1 LIVMKKLT
9 SPARRPFW
17 FGLLTLS
24 FTSAGLLSGTAFAQ
38 QYQETNLV
46 SNTSQSGV
54 VTVDPNL
61 INPWGIARSSTGPFW
76 VSDQGKGVSTIFDGS
91 GKPAPPVLVTIPSAG
106 QAASGSPTGIV
117 FNGSSDFAV
126 ESGKPAIF
134 IFATIDGTI
143 AGWNPQANP
152 TVAIQ
157 KVQAT
162 PGSVLTG
169 ATIAQSKGQNLLYV
183 ADIHEGTIRVFDTN
197 FSPVKFPA
205 HAFHDDHLSDKFV
218 PFNVQNIGGNLYVAF
233 ARQNPAKN
241 FVTLGA
247 HLGTVDVFSPEG
259 DLLLRLE
266 RGTWFNA
273 PWGLVQASTDFGTFS
288 HSILVGQFGSGE
300 ILAFDAVTGQFQGK
314 LEDQNSNTISI
325 PALWGLAFGAGNAS
339 SGAPNELFFNAGIDQ
354 EKGGLFG
361 FFSPVAAD
369 LTQGSDQ

>member
-1 LIVMKKLT
+1 MKKLT
-9 SPARRPFW
+9 SSASRPFR

-24 FTSAGLLSGTAFAQ
+24 LTSAGLLSGTAFAQ

-54 VTVDPNL
+54 TTVDPNL
-61 INPWGIARSSTGPFW
+61 VNPWGISRSSTGPWW
-76 VSDQGKGVSTIFDGS
+76 VADEGKGVATLYS
-91 GKPAPPVLVTIPSAG
+91 GTGVKQSLTVTISQSG
-106 QAASGSPTGIV
+106 QNASGTPTGIV
-117 FNGSSDFAV
+117 FNGSTDFDV
-126 ESGKPAIF
+126 ESGKPAVF
-134 IFATIDGTI
+134 IFAAFDGTI
-143 AGWNPQANP
+143 SAWNPQANP

-183 ADIHEGTIRVFDTN
+183 TDIHEGQIRVFDTN
-197 FSPVKFPA
+197 FSPVKIPND
-205 HAFHDDHLSDKFV
+205 AFRDKRLSDKFV

-233 ARQNPAKN
+233 AHQNAAKN
-241 FVTLGA
+241 FVTFGA
-247 HLGTVDVFSPEG
+247 NLGTVDVFSPEG

-266 RGTWFNA
+266 RGAWFNA

-288 HSILVGQFGSGE
+288 HSIIVGQFGSGE
-300 ILAFDAVTGQFQGK
+300 ITAFDAVTGQFEGK
-314 LEDQNSNTISI
+314 LEDQNSNPISI
-325 PALWGLAFGAGNAS
+325 PGIWALSFGAGNAN
-339 SGAPNELFFNAGIDQ
+339 SGAPNQLFFSAGTDQ
-354 EKGGLFG
+354 GAGGLFG

>member
-1 LIVMKKLT
+1 MKKLT
-9 SPARRPFW
+9 SLAGRPFR
-17 FGLLTLS
+17 FGLLTVSL
-24 FTSAGLLSGTAFAQ
+24 TSAGLLADTASAQ
-38 QYQETNLV
+38 QYQQTNLV
-46 SNTSQSGV
+46 SNSSQSGV
-54 VTVDPNL
+54 TTVDPSL
-61 INPWGIARSSTGPFW
+61 VNPWGIARSSVGPWW
-76 VSDQGKGVSTIFDGS
+76 VSDEGKGVATIFDGS

-134 IFATIDGTI
+134 IFATFDGTI

-183 ADIHEGTIRVFDTN
+183 TDIHEGQIRVFDTN
-197 FSPVKFPA
+197 FSPVKLPS
-205 HAFHDDHLSDKFV
+205 HAFRDDHLSNKFV

-233 ARQNPAKN
+233 AHQNAAKN
-241 FVTLGA
+241 FVTVGA
-247 HLGTVDVFSPEG
+247 NLGTVDVFSPEG

-288 HSILVGQFGSGE
+288 HSIIVGQFGSGE

-314 LEDQNSNTISI
+314 LEDQNSNAISI
-325 PALWGLAFGAGNAS
+325 PGLWGLAFGAGNAN
-339 SGAPNELFFNAGIDQ
+339 SGAPNQLFFNAGIGQ
-354 EKGGLFG
+354 GKAGLFG

-369 LTQGSDQ
+369 LTQGNDQ